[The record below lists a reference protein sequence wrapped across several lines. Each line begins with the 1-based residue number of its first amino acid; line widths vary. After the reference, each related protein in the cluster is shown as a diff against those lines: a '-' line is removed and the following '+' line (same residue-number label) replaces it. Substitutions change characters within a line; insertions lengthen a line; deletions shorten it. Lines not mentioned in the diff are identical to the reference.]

1 MYSAILQDSL
11 DSSRG
16 EQNWKPRM
24 GVMVGRNAIVY
35 AETIFLAGGM
45 FLWVHIDFSTLSLDM
60 FFSAAHLKKSSGKL

>member
-1 MYSAILQDSL
+1 
-11 DSSRG
+11 
-16 EQNWKPRM
+16 M